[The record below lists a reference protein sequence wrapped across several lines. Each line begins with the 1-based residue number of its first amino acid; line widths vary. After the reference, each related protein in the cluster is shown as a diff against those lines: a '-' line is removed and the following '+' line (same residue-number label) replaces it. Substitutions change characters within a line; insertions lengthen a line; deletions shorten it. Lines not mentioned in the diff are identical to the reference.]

1 MWSNLA
7 VFAVFGGIAA
17 MLGAQVLFTHTDLM
31 NRLFHTSPIDG
42 ASWLYV
48 FAVGLVAHCI
58 IELEKW
64 VRRKVAH
71 AV

>member
-1 MWSNLA
+1 
-7 VFAVFGGIAA
+7 
-17 MLGAQVLFTHTDLM
+17 MLGAQVLLTHTDLM
-31 NRLFHTSPIDG
+31 NRLFHTAPIDG

-48 FAVGLVAHCI
+48 FAVGLVAYCV

-71 AV
+71 VA